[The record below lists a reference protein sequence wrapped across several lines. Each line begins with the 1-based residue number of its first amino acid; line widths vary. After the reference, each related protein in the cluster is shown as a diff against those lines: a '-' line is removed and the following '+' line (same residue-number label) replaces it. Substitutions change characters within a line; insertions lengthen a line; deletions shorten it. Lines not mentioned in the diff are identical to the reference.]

1 MPPVPSRALRVNT
14 VELRRHPGTRREV
27 LVDLA
32 ADELGVED
40 PRLTGSPVQVEL
52 VVESTLDGIVVSG
65 AVRVTM
71 VDGCRRCLR
80 DVSTTVSFE
89 VDELY
94 QAEVSDPDAFEL
106 GPDLLDL
113 EPLVRDGVLL
123 VLGDPPPLCREDCAG
138 ICPVCGADRNEER
151 CGCDDTVRDERWSA
165 LDQLDL
171 GDVT

>member
-1 MPPVPSRALRVNT
+1 MPPVPSRVLRVNT
-14 VELRRHPGTRREV
+14 VELRRQPGARREV
-27 LVDLA
+27 HLDLA
-32 ADELGVED
+32 ADEVGVAD
-40 PRLTGSPVQVEL
+40 PRLTGAPVQVEL
-52 VVESTLDGIVVSG
+52 TVESTLDGIVVSG

-71 VDGCRRCLR
+71 VDECRRCLR

-94 QAEVSDPDAFEL
+94 QAEVSDPEAFEL

-138 ICPVCGADRNEER
+138 ICPACGADRNEQP
-151 CGCDDTVRDERWSA
+151 CGCDDVVRDERWSA

-171 GDVT
+171 GDTT